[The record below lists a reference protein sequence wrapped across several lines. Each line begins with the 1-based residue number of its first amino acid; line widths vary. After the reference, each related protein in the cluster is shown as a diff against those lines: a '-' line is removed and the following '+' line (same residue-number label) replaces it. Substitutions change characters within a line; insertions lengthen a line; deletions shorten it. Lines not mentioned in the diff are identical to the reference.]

1 MNATG
6 SHRLAHQNGIEPA
19 ATAASAGHSPKFA
32 TTVTQ
37 RDTNLVV
44 LLGGE
49 WPLAY
54 PRGVGLADP
63 QHVTDGPG
71 ADPAA
76 SRRLRGDS
84 VRRGDERI
92 GPVVNV
98 KQRPLRALEQ
108 YPLSFAAL
116 VVQQRPH
123 PIHI

>member
-1 MNATG
+1 MNAAG
-6 SHRLAHQNGIEPA
+6 PHRLPHQNGIEPA
-19 ATAASAGHSPKFA
+19 ATAAAAGHSSKFA

-63 QHVTDGPG
+63 QHVTDGPR
-71 ADPAA
+71 ADAA
-76 SRRLRGDS
+76 PGRRLGGDS
-84 VRRGDERI
+84 IRRGDERI

-108 YPLSFAAL
+108 YPLALAAL
-116 VVQQRPH
+116 VVEQRPH
-123 PIHI
+123 PI